1 MAHRGM
7 SGEGLLGNSSVGM
20 VMELE
25 NRTDAQVAHK
35 EMGPENETHAPVAHR
50 VMGPG
55 IGVPA

>member
-7 SGEGLLGNSSVGM
+7 SGEGLLGNSSVDM

-50 VMGPG
+50 VMGP
-55 IGVPA
+55 